1 MNSHFPFDRLSGV
14 ALGLAKFSKALDSSS
29 GGTARLRSL
38 SLLASCSNRDCRE
51 MHKQC
56 LVHLLSIACPKCETL
71 KVVEVIKS
79 KRKSS
84 IILLPALAALVRK
97 SATIETIKLSSC
109 EVPNVV
115 KKSLSD
121 DSRGKHSSICQ
132 LASAIG
138 SSYTVKEIDLNDSS
152 LSTLACK
159 ELCVSLYSA
168 PVLANVVVNN
178 VCVPREGRKSL
189 MKLFAD
195 NPHLNKENLLLH
207 SNDAYSRKGNSRLP
221 HGRQRKLVGV
231 RNAATRSEKPVCLL
245 SLLPLG

>member
-1 MNSHFPFDRLSGV
+1 MRASTIRSVQINYSGELTKSLADLFQTNPRLERLYLKSHFPFDRLSGV
-14 ALGLAKFSKALDSSS
+14 ALGLAKFCKALDSKN

-51 MHKQC
+51 THKQC
-56 LVHLLSIACPKCETL
+56 LVHLLSVACPNCETL
-71 KVVEVIKS
+71 KVVELVKS

-84 IILLPALAALVRK
+84 TILLPALAAMVRK
-97 SATIETIKLSSC
+97 SDTIETIKLSSC

-121 DSRGKHSSICQ
+121 DSRGKQSSIRQ

-138 SSYTVKEIDLNDSS
+138 SSYTVKELDLNDSS

-168 PVLANVVVNN
+168 P
-178 VCVPREGRKSL
+178 SL
-189 MKLFAD
+189 RM
-195 NPHLNKENLLLH
+195 
-207 SNDAYSRKGNSRLP
+207 
-221 HGRQRKLVGV
+221 
-231 RNAATRSEKPVCLL
+231 
-245 SLLPLG
+245 